1 MMILSHEIV
10 TRSRDRDRPENRSN
24 DSAGGV
30 NGVARCALGFLAG
43 QLKILHGKDSLPPS
57 SSSSATTTRTLINIC
72 ILNGNENK
80 WRG

>member
-10 TRSRDRDRPENRSN
+10 TRSRDRPENRSK

-43 QLKILHGKDSLPPS
+43 QLKILHGNDSLPPS
-57 SSSSATTTRTLINIC
+57 SSCSSATTTRTLINIC